1 MPVAFEHVVI
11 HQAQWFMPGE
21 PVDNT
26 AMDNFIAPLNRIS
39 GRIKQRI
46 LAENGIQQRY
56 YADYANHWR
65 EFVKATKVR
74 SYKNAD
80 DAASVRP
87 TPRLSQWQKRE
98 MGADT
103 EDMDALPTL
112 RRPNGKPE

>member
-56 YADYANHWR
+56 YAIGEDGSTRWSNTAMAANAIR
-65 EFVKATKVR
+65 RCLEQAGL
-74 SYKNAD
+74 SMSD
-80 DAASVRP
+80 IGLLASG
-87 TPRLSQWQKRE
+87 SS
-98 MGADT
+98 G
-103 EDMDALPTL
+103 
-112 RRPNGKPE
+112 GIC